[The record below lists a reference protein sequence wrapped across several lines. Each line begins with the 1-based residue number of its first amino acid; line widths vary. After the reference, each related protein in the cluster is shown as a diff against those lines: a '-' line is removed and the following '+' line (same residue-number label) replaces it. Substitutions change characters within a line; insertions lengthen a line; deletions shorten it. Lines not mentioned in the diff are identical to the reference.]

1 MAIKVIVESNLG
13 DEFLLNQEV
22 KKIELKV
29 DGTTVTKAEDGTISA
44 TGGAVVTPAPELG
57 VLVLDDAKTKVSNQY
72 ELGRIE
78 GTDYLAVK
86 LLPPRVFRTVNET
99 QSGRLNR
106 EGFLVASEEGG
117 RAELSFG
124 IEEANFDVA
133 DSAVSAIVDTR
144 RGDGST
150 YSATARYEALPYPR
164 FVVDEGTR
172 LTWDESDASAQS
184 RLHLYRYGERIYP
197 SGSSKGDEEFV
208 AHWDAPPPPPPPP
221 PTFTVVESDVR
232 VTQVESDAVTVDSD
246 GTVKLGGEYA
256 HFLENGY
263 TLVVEAVMQDD
274 SKKQLTLESSGEE
287 GKYIVPAGTVASASG
302 REYSFGQ
309 LYVYMVK
316 GEEKVEPKDFYP
328 LTMYIMR
335 GRR

>member
-13 DEFLLNQEV
+13 NEFLLNQEV

-57 VLVLDDAKTKVSNQY
+57 IFALSNLKTNTQEQY

-78 GTDYLAVK
+78 GTDWLAVK

-124 IEEANFDVA
+124 IEGANFDVA
-133 DSAVSAIVDTR
+133 DPAVMAEIRTK
-144 RGDGST
+144 RGDGSSH
-150 YSATARYEALPYPR
+150 SATARYEALPYPR
-164 FVVDEGTR
+164 FVVDEGTQ
-172 LTWDESDASAQS
+172 LTLDQSDASAQS
-184 RLHLYRYGERIYP
+184 RLYLYRYGEIISP
-197 SGSSKGDEEFV
+197 VGSSKGDEEFV
-208 AHWDAPPPPPPPP
+208 AHWDAPPPPPP
-221 PTFTVVESDVR
+221 TFTVVEADVQL
-232 VTQVESDAVTVDSD
+232 TQAGSDAVTVRSD
-246 GTVKLGGEYA
+246 GTVKLGGDYA

-263 TLVVEAVMQDD
+263 TLVAEAVMLDD

-302 REYSFGQ
+302 REYSRGW

-328 LTMYIMR
+328 RTMYIMQDHR
-335 GRR
+335 

>member
-13 DEFLLNQEV
+13 NEFLLNQEA

-29 DGTTVTKAEDGTISA
+29 DGTTVTKAEDGTLSA
-44 TGGAVVTPAPELG
+44 TGGVVITPAPELG
-57 VLVLDDAKTKVSNQY
+57 IFALSNLKTNTQEQY
-72 ELGRIE
+72 EFGRIE
-78 GTDYLAVK
+78 GTDYLVVK

-117 RAELSFG
+117 RAELIFG
-124 IEEANFDVA
+124 IEGANFDVA
-133 DSAVSAIVDTR
+133 DPAVSAIVDTR

-184 RLHLYRYGERIYP
+184 RLHLYRYGERIFS

-208 AHWDAPPPPPPPP
+208 AHWDAPPPPPP
-221 PTFTVVESDVR
+221 TFTVVEADVR
-232 VTQVESDAVTVDSD
+232 FSQVESDAVTVNSD
-246 GTVKLGGEYA
+246 GTVKLGGDYA

-263 TLVVEAVMQDD
+263 TLVAEAVMQDD

-328 LTMYIMR
+328 LTMYIMQ